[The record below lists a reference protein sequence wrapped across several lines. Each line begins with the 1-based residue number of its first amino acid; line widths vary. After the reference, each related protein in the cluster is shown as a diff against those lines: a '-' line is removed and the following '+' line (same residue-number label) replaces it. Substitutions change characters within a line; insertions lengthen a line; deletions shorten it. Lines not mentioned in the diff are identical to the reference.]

1 MGVPVLTLKGNRY
14 LYRFGESINLNLEM
28 KDWIASTKEDYIKK
42 AITFSSDIEKLSE
55 IRNGLRKKSLSSP
68 VFNSDEFSKD
78 FSEML
83 NGLWK
88 NLKN

>member
-1 MGVPVLTLKGNRY
+1 MNWAGIISTVGYFLIIITK
-14 LYRFGESINLNLEM
+14 
-28 KDWIASTKEDYIKK
+28 IAKEIGIKK
-42 AITFSSDIEKLSE
+42 AIIFSSDIEKLSE

-68 VFNSDEFSKD
+68 VFDSDEFSKD